1 MKRCSRSLS
10 CQTVVVIL
18 AGTLQTP
25 RSRTVGAGRQGARWF
40 GPRSSDVSYNLN
52 QSQGG
57 MYIEVAMM
65 ISWVALVNRSH
76 PYLENDPAP

>member
-1 MKRCSRSLS
+1 MATESNGIKVLVATLLVSL
-10 CQTVVVIL
+10 L
-18 AGTLQTP
+18 
-25 RSRTVGAGRQGARWF
+25 
-40 GPRSSDVSYNLN
+40 LN
-52 QSQGG
+52 QSHSG

>member
-1 MKRCSRSLS
+1 MEKSTREK
-10 CQTVVVIL
+10 
-18 AGTLQTP
+18 AGNAQSPVT
-25 RSRTVGAGRQGARWF
+25 
-40 GPRSSDVSYNLN
+40 YLN